1 MTGDRPRG
9 ILTPAD
15 RAYLLGDREYDSEQ
29 TARNVRARIRDRI
42 EAATYDFETLVEG
55 LDERDRRLVF
65 DERFGAES
73 GAGAFDALVSAVAFL
88 YLAVGDTDVGFE
100 TVLAEGINVAEA
112 TEDRVATVDFSV
124 SRAERSPEALRRK
137 LELGEDLTL
146 TEIAALQESDEVS
159 ESELARYLGE
169 ERAADVEDGR
179 IQSRVTDF

>member
-1 MTGDRPRG
+1 MNEERPRG

-42 EAATYDFETLVEG
+42 EASTYDFETLIEG
-55 LDERDRRLVF
+55 LAERDRRLVF
-65 DERFGAES
+65 EERFGSES
-73 GAGAFDALVSAVAFL
+73 GADAFDALVSAVAFL
-88 YLAVGDTDVGFE
+88 YLAVGDTDLDFE

-112 TEDRVATVDFSV
+112 TEDRVATVDFDV

-146 TEIAALQESDEVS
+146 TEIAVLQDSDAVS
-159 ESELARYLGE
+159 EAELARYLGE
-169 ERAADVEDGR
+169 ERASEVEDGR